1 MLAQLLGM
9 GRGKK
14 EKDKER
20 EKEPASHKTGGFTDG
35 GAGHAG
41 AKEVVAFANG
51 TPASSGKLSYQ
62 GWVYTVVVVYRSTV
76 SMLIGSTTTVV
87 QY

>member
-14 EKDKER
+14 EKDRER
-20 EKEPASHKTGGFTDG
+20 EKEQASHKTDGFAEG

-41 AKEVVAFANG
+41 AKEIVALANG
-51 TPASSGKLSYQ
+51 TPASSGKL
-62 GWVYTVVVVYRSTV
+62 
-76 SMLIGSTTTVV
+76 
-87 QY
+87 